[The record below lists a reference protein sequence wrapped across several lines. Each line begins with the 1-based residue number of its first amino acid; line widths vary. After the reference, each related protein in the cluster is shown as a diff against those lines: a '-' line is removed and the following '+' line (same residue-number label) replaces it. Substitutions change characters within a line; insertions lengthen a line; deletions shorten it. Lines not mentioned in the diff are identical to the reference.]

1 MAAWWWFIN
10 HLTSVEEDGDSGV
23 AQAASTLARVV
34 MTEQEVSLTIYNSFQ
49 LCCKLC
55 PLTSSEAMQCQQ
67 KRCLHRRHIIW
78 AHPASRSMG
87 TRHTWGIFWNKIRSC
102 WWISREMKL
111 TMRNWQYNNINV
123 KKTFVLFWNKILS
136 SHFKSVHGVLSQNSS
151 IFSFWKWVEY
161 LIYSFHKTL
170 LNIKY
175 QIVSRK
181 RMIMNTK

>member
-1 MAAWWWFIN
+1 MLVACGISLSAPVPFGPNWTYCNSIATWFGLGLGVLGLVLDKMAAWWWFID

-67 KRCLHRRHIIW
+67 KRCLHRLHIIW

-87 TRHTWGIFWNKIRSC
+87 TRHTWGIFWNKMLYYPEKC
-102 WWISREMKL
+102 VPW
-111 TMRNWQYNNINV
+111 
-123 KKTFVLFWNKILS
+123 
-136 SHFKSVHGVLSQNSS
+136 VLSQNS
-151 IFSFWKWVEY
+151 
-161 LIYSFHKTL
+161 T
-170 LNIKY
+170 
-175 QIVSRK
+175 
-181 RMIMNTK
+181 